1 MPPGPPACALRRAA
15 PRRRPRR
22 PLAAPLGVAAHR
34 ATGCRRSSSSGGWHP
49 AAPRLR
55 RCGGGCGGV
64 RRSIAPLRRAAPSA
78 GVQRGGQGGRQ
89 LARLRVRL
97 LLPRQPRW
105 RPVGF
110 GCARRPA
117 ARGCGWLRAVRR
129 CSARRAAARPA
140 ARTACC
146 AGGCGCA
153 SCCSPAPLV
162 ARRRQLRC
170 AALPAALRRAPAVWP
185 CCRGWARVR
194 AQGSCE
200 QRARPSEG
208 AAAAGSRLGSSSFLR
223 AMGKMAG
230 GAGWA
235 GRGFERG
242 ATRRRMLPPRA
253 RQRPI
258 DLLCDCRYVA
268 FAKNTLPFHAVVKL
282 RVVPSNERRALFTR
296 VGEVERPV
304 SEAKLS
310 GTFQRMWQARPK
322 HAPGCPRDGGC
333 TRRRRDLESVRR
345 AGGHSGTDRPK
356 RFHRFGR

>member
-153 SCCSPAPLV
+153 SCCSPAPPV

-170 AALPAALRRAPAVWP
+170 D
-185 CCRGWARVR
+185 
-194 AQGSCE
+194 
-200 QRARPSEG
+200 ARPRFG
-208 AAAAGSRLGSSSFLR
+208 RAAG
-223 AMGKMAG
+223 G
-230 GAGWA
+230 G
-235 GRGFERG
+235 R
-242 ATRRRMLPPRA
+242 ATRRTHARRAAASSALARA
-253 RQRPI
+253 RAR
-258 DLLCDCRYVA
+258 LRKRRYAAADVA
-268 FAKNTLPFHAVVKL
+268 AAP
-282 RVVPSNERRALFTR
+282 
-296 VGEVERPV
+296 G
-304 SEAKLS
+304 S
-310 GTFQRMWQARPK
+310 GRSMWQARPK
-322 HAPGCPRDGGC
+322 HAPGGPRDGGC
-333 TRRRRDLESVRR
+333 TRRRRDLESVRANWR
-345 AGGHSGTDRPK
+345 PLRMTGHPELADRPPRVARPLA
-356 RFHRFGR
+356 RFSQTSIPFCPNLPRGKKAENQQCTRCLLLLSLLPSSAAAGHAGHGIGVRGDQPEAHGDVGLGEVRQARR

>member
-1 MPPGPPACALRRAA
+1 MGRPSAASARICALRARSRALSRSSRPASPQARTAPLHTRVCDRGARRCRLRAASLRAA
-15 PRRRPRR
+15 PPPPRRPRR

-97 LLPRQPRW
+97 LLPCQPRW

-153 SCCSPAPLV
+153 SCCSPAPPV

-170 AALPAALRRAPAVWP
+170 D
-185 CCRGWARVR
+185 
-194 AQGSCE
+194 
-200 QRARPSEG
+200 ARPRFG
-208 AAAAGSRLGSSSFLR
+208 RAAG
-223 AMGKMAG
+223 G
-230 GAGWA
+230 G
-235 GRGFERG
+235 R
-242 ATRRRMLPPRA
+242 ATRRTHARRAAASSALARARARRPPAGGWVRARSCARWARWPAGRAGPGAGSKEALRGGGCCRRA

-258 DLLCDCRYVA
+258 DVA
-268 FAKNTLPFHAVVKL
+268 GAP
-282 RVVPSNERRALFTR
+282 
-296 VGEVERPV
+296 
-304 SEAKLS
+304 
-310 GTFQRMWQARPK
+310 QA
-322 HAPGCPRDGGC
+322 C
-333 TRRRRDLESVRR
+333 TRWPS
-345 AGGHSGTDRPK
+345 
-356 RFHRFGR
+356 